1 MPRLFLVE
9 PVDQLVDDLAMRFCE
24 REVFFDLRFQM
35 GIVGDGGSGVF
46 VHAEQVIRADIEKAR
61 ELLYVQRRLDG
72 TVLVFVI
79 GRACDAE
86 DVCHFLLGQMA
97 FRPQDAETQCSGC
110 QRHGNTTFLLVIQKP
125 EARAERVLVSFAR
138 RTVFHIGV
146 VFIERDFEAERSAAR
161 ADVEQAADE
170 RVIEAR
176 RFSVDEQHSFRFEA
190 FELARRCE
198 KDFVGLWCQ

>member
-9 PVDQLVDDLAMRFCE
+9 PVDQLVDDFSMRFCE

-35 GIVGDGGSGVF
+35 GVIWDGGSRVC
-46 VHAEQVIRADIEKAR
+46 VHAEQVVGADIEKAG

-72 TVLVFVI
+72 AILVFVV

-110 QRHGNTTFLLVIQKP
+110 QRHGNTIFLLVIL
-125 EARAERVLVSFAR
+125 E
-138 RTVFHIGV
+138 
-146 VFIERDFEAERSAAR
+146 
-161 ADVEQAADE
+161 
-170 RVIEAR
+170 
-176 RFSVDEQHSFRFEA
+176 
-190 FELARRCE
+190 
-198 KDFVGLWCQ
+198 